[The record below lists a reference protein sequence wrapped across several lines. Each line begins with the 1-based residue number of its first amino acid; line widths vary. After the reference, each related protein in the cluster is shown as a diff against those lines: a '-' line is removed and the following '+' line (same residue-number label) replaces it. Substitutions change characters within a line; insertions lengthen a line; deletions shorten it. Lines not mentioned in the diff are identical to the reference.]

1 MSNKRFKSETSQKL
15 IHIVFNGELLFKIG
29 VKNEKP
35 V

>member
-15 IHIVFNGELLFKIG
+15 IHIVFNRELLFKIG
-29 VKNEKP
+29 VKDEKP